1 MLSSFIDMTYHA
13 SPDRALEVAEQR
25 WRETLDRRPDLE
37 PAIELQRRLVTR
49 SQELAV
55 IIDQKLPVTLDLS
68 PAPVAA
74 KLRRHTPV
82 LVGEA
87 IVVDARALVPFVL
100 GFCEDLSSGA
110 AGGAAGRLGETLD
123 RGKIDIRSL
132 LAASLGRQQA
142 AIHSKAHH
150 VGVAPDVLWLV
161 AELASGPVAH
171 RLQQQI
177 LTDLPEQDDELR
189 SVIGEWD
196 HGFCAACGSW
206 PAFGERIDKSDA
218 TVAPVLLLRLC
229 MGTRGAYTASI
240 VTRLAS
246 RSSLPPLSLSNHRDA
261 SSSAGSAAGISSA
274 STSGDRRRSRCSR
287 SKTSQPAIWISARS
301 NRDMSAPPCTPFRR
315 VTICPV
321 PLLPWPRSLD
331 HRNDHIIRSRVETM
345 MRHCEPRPPGRASA
359 AAVAAVTLLVAVS
372 SWSERAAAQDRVPH
386 GRLFPP
392 EDLGLLEGPDRDA
405 WQQPEQ
411 VMDALGIADG
421 ARVADLGA
429 GGGWFTVRL
438 SRRVGP
444 NGRVYA
450 EDIQPQMIESI
461 ARRVSREGLANVMTV
476 LGTPN
481 DPRLPT
487 DLDAV
492 LIVSTYPEMTDPV
505 ALLENVAASLKP
517 NGRVGIIDFRLE
529 GGGPGPPADERV
541 EPDAVIRDAERA
553 GLQLLARK
561 EFLTYQYL
569 LVFGQ
574 SGSDHPAL

>member
-1 MLSSFIDMTYHA
+1 
-13 SPDRALEVAEQR
+13 
-25 WRETLDRRPDLE
+25 
-37 PAIELQRRLVTR
+37 
-49 SQELAV
+49 
-55 IIDQKLPVTLDLS
+55 
-68 PAPVAA
+68 
-74 KLRRHTPV
+74 
-82 LVGEA
+82 
-87 IVVDARALVPFVL
+87 
-100 GFCEDLSSGA
+100 
-110 AGGAAGRLGETLD
+110 
-123 RGKIDIRSL
+123 
-132 LAASLGRQQA
+132 
-142 AIHSKAHH
+142 
-150 VGVAPDVLWLV
+150 
-161 AELASGPVAH
+161 
-171 RLQQQI
+171 
-177 LTDLPEQDDELR
+177 
-189 SVIGEWD
+189 
-196 HGFCAACGSW
+196 
-206 PAFGERIDKSDA
+206 
-218 TVAPVLLLRLC
+218 
-229 MGTRGAYTASI
+229 
-240 VTRLAS
+240 
-246 RSSLPPLSLSNHRDA
+246 
-261 SSSAGSAAGISSA
+261 
-274 STSGDRRRSRCSR
+274 
-287 SKTSQPAIWISARS
+287 
-301 NRDMSAPPCTPFRR
+301 
-315 VTICPV
+315 
-321 PLLPWPRSLD
+321 
-331 HRNDHIIRSRVETM
+331 M
-345 MRHCEPRPPGRASA
+345 MRHRPEAPGRAA
-359 AAVAAVTLLVAVS
+359 TVVVAAVGLLLAVAF
-372 SWSERAAAQDRVPH
+372 WSERTIAQDRVPH

-461 ARRVSREGLANVMTV
+461 GRRIRREGLTNVITV

-529 GGGPGPPADERV
+529 GGGPGPPTDERV

-553 GLQLLARK
+553 GLQLLARE

-574 SGSDHPAL
+574 PGSDRPAS